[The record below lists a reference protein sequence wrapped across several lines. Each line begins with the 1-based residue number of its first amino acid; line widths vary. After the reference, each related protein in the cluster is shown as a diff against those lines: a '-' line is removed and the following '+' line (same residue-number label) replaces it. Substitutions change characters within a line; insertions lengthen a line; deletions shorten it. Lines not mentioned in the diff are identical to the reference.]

1 MNDFSDFARMPK
13 PIFLTNNV
21 KTIIDNCIEA
31 KSLICGKKINILST
45 IKNDFKMRCD
55 ESQLNQVFN
64 NIIQNSINSIFEN
77 NISNGKIVIN
87 LIDNNKDYVIK
98 VSDNGIG
105 IMNTKSELVEPYF
118 STRKKTGGSGLGL
131 SIVNKIITDHDG
143 ILDINN
149 NENRTGTCVKL
160 TFNK

>member
-1 MNDFSDFARMPK
+1 
-13 PIFLTNNV
+13 
-21 KTIIDNCIEA
+21 
-31 KSLICGKKINILST
+31 
-45 IKNDFKMRCD
+45 
-55 ESQLNQVFN
+55 
-64 NIIQNSINSIFEN
+64 
-77 NISNGKIVIN
+77 
-87 LIDNNKDYVIK
+87 
-98 VSDNGIG
+98 
-105 IMNTKSELVEPYF
+105 MNTKSELVEPYF